1 MTYEEAYMQCESIE
15 ELEKMVNKDIKFAR
29 WFNADRIPIIKKSAE
44 SERFDVGDGIE
55 WNTALF
61 VSMKDEDLKR
71 LDLVDDDYYSD
82 HHKGYWEDDF
92 YGFLYFKTDV
102 PGQYVRIHFQ
112 C

>member
-1 MTYEEAYMQCESIE
+1 MNIYKEIKEIAKCNSKIE
-15 ELEKMVNKDIKFAR
+15 RLVDKLSEK
-29 WFNADRIPIIKKSAE
+29 
-44 SERFDVGDGIE
+44 FDVGEDIE
-55 WNTALF
+55 WDTAIF

-92 YGFLYFKTDV
+92 YGWLYFKTDV
-102 PGQYVRIHFQ
+102 PGQYVRVHFQ

>member
-1 MTYEEAYMQCESIE
+1 MKIYKEIKEIAKCNSKIE
-15 ELEKMVNKDIKFAR
+15 RLI
-29 WFNADRIPIIKKSAE
+29 DRL

-102 PGQYVRIHFQ
+102 PGQYVRVHFQ